1 MCGRPMRRNGVG
13 AAALLAVCLLSSKG
27 VAADVDEAELRPF
40 SAFPQ
45 ASSTN
50 HVQNPPANQPPGRL
64 PRVAPQQRTPMTG
77 KEKGVYYLKT
87 TYGPGSLAY
96 TAFGA
101 GIKQAQGSVYEWG
114 GGMEGYGRR
123 YASSFGQKAISR
135 SIRHGLGA
143 LLHEDPRFL
152 PSSRS
157 GVWKRTLDATRQVFF
172 AHKDGGGQRI
182 AYSRFAGTF
191 GAAYISRQWRPERYH
206 GAEDVLSAGFTSLG
220 IDAAKMLFSEF
231 WPDIKKRL
239 RP

>member
-1 MCGRPMRRNGVG
+1 MAKKGVG
-13 AAALLAVCLLSSKG
+13 ALALLAVFLLSSQG
-27 VAADVDEAELRPF
+27 IAADAGRAEPQPF
-40 SAFPQ
+40 SVFPSSQ
-45 ASSTN
+45 AGSSN
-50 HVQNPPANQPPGRL
+50 QLQNPPGNQPPGGL
-64 PRVAPQQRTPMTG
+64 PRVTPLQRTPRTG
-77 KEKGVYYLKT
+77 KEKAIYYLKT
-87 TYGPGSLAY
+87 TYGPASLAY

-101 GIKQAQGSVYEWG
+101 GIKQANGSVYEWG

-135 SIRHGLGA
+135 SIRHGLGG

-157 GVWKRTLDATRQVFF
+157 GVWKRTIDATKQVFF

-182 AYSRFAGTF
+182 AYSRFAGNF
-191 GAAYISRQWRPERYH
+191 GAAYISRQWRPERYRD
-206 GAEDVLSAGFTSLG
+206 ATDVLSVGFASLG
-220 IDAAKMLFSEF
+220 IDVAKTVFSEF